1 MKIKQASFITSAAD
15 KKGFLNTE
23 KPVIAVSG
31 KSNVGKSSFIN
42 MLAGQKKLARTS
54 ASPGRTRLVNY
65 FDFGE
70 FILADLPGYGYA
82 EVSKAEKAKWAK
94 TLDDFFVLTK
104 ICRLFALVDIRHE
117 PTADDK
123 TMIKFLYHSMIPFTL
138 VATKADKIAKTKVKA
153 QAKAVAAFLSL
164 GAGDIIAT
172 SSQTGL
178 GKDEVFKEIE
188 NAVELFYAEK
198 EAANDLAADEAETG
212 ALGEFSEDNSE
223 ENQ

>member
-94 TLDDFFVLTK
+94 TLDDFFALTK
-104 ICRLFALVDIRHE
+104 ICRLFARVDIRHE
-117 PTADDK
+117 QTADDK

-153 QAKAVAAFLSL
+153 QAKAVAASLSL

-198 EAANDLAADEAETG
+198 NAGNDLAADEAEEKAVDEIADETIK
-212 ALGEFSEDNSE
+212 
-223 ENQ
+223 NQ

>member
-1 MKIKQASFITSAAD
+1 MKIKQASFVTSAAD
-15 KKGFLNTE
+15 KKGFLNTD

-94 TLDDFFVLTK
+94 TLDDFFAYTK
-104 ICRLFALVDIRHE
+104 ICRLFALVDIRHD

-123 TMIKFLYHSMIPFTL
+123 TMINFLYHSMIPFTL
-138 VATKADKIAKTKVKA
+138 VATKADKIAKTKVKS
-153 QAKAVAAFLSL
+153 QAKSVAACLSL
-164 GAGDIIAT
+164 GSADIIAT

-178 GKDEVFKEIE
+178 GKDEIFAEIE
-188 NAVELFYAEK
+188 SALAIFAEEKHPLEDVFTSDEITTK
-198 EAANDLAADEAETG
+198 ENNSLA
-212 ALGEFSEDNSE
+212 
-223 ENQ
+223 

>member
-15 KKGFLNTE
+15 KKGFLQTE

-54 ASPGRTRLVNY
+54 SSPGRTRLVNY

-94 TLDDFFVLTK
+94 TLDDFFALTK

-153 QAKAVAAFLSL
+153 QAKSVAAFLSL

-198 EAANDLAADEAETG
+198 EAEKDLTADEAENFDEF
-212 ALGEFSEDNSE
+212 AEEGETQE
-223 ENQ
+223 

>member
-1 MKIKQASFITSAAD
+1 
-15 KKGFLNTE
+15 
-23 KPVIAVSG
+23 
-31 KSNVGKSSFIN
+31 
-42 MLAGQKKLARTS
+42 
-54 ASPGRTRLVNY
+54 
-65 FDFGE
+65 
-70 FILADLPGYGYA
+70 
-82 EVSKAEKAKWAK
+82 
-94 TLDDFFVLTK
+94 
-104 ICRLFALVDIRHE
+104 
-117 PTADDK
+117 
-123 TMIKFLYHSMIPFTL
+123 MIPFTL

-153 QAKAVAAFLSL
+153 QAKAVAAVLSL

-198 EAANDLAADEAETG
+198 NAEKDFTADEAEEE